1 MLLKVKIKFKL
12 VNLFFNLVDS
22 IFSLYPIPNC
32 HELGLGDI
40 GNWEHQP
47 RLKN

>member
-12 VNLFFNLVDS
+12 VIFFFS

-40 GNWEHQP
+40 GNWKHQP